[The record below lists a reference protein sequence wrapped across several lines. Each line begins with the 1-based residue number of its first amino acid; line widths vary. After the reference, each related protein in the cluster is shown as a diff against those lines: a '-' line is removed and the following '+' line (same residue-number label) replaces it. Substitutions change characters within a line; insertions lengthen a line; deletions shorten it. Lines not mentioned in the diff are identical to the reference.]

1 VTTKRRDFR
10 DAAYAEFLLVRE
22 GANAECLRAYN
33 AADAEYERVRDEYQ
47 LAIDGADAEL
57 TRTINAAYA
66 VYLRECE
73 KSIRKKRRK
82 NDCA

>member
-1 VTTKRRDFR
+1 MTTKRRDFR
-10 DAAYAEFLLVRE
+10 DAAYAEFLLVRDA
-22 GANAECLRAYN
+22 ANAKCSLAYN

-82 NDCA
+82 NDCE